1 MRNGKYI
8 IAPTIIWL
16 LVFFLVP
23 LLLIFGFAFMKNGL
37 YGEIEKTFT
46 LENIIKV
53 FDPLYLKVLWT
64 TFWIA
69 LVTTIITL
77 LVGYPYAYTA
87 TVVNAKWQRMLLLL
101 ITIPFWIN
109 FLVRSYALIVILR
122 SKGIINTLLIHLG
135 IIKEP
140 LQLLYNT
147 PSVIM
152 GMVYTLLPFMVLPIF
167 VAIEQLDKRKL
178 DAANDLGATPFQTF
192 LYVTL
197 PLTMNGIFAGSILVF
212 VASFGMFVVSDV
224 MGGSKVALIGNV
236 IQNQFLAARN
246 WPFGSALSIFLVLTS
261 IGLIGLYYLAT
272 KNIGAQRS
280 RGEK

>member
-1 MRNGKYI
+1 
-8 IAPTIIWL
+8 
-16 LVFFLVP
+16 
-23 LLLIFGFAFMKNGL
+23 MKNGM
-37 YGEIEKTFT
+37 YGQIENVITF
-46 LENIIKV
+46 ENIIKV

-69 LVTTIITL
+69 VVTTIITL
-77 LVGYPYAYTA
+77 LIAYPYAYTA
-87 TVVNAKWQRMLLLL
+87 TVVSEKWQRMLLLL

-109 FLVRSYALIVILR
+109 FLVRSYALIVIFR
-122 SKGIINTLLIHLG
+122 SKGIINTLLLKLG
-135 IIKEP
+135 IINEP

-167 VAIEQLDKRKL
+167 VAIEQLDHRKL

-192 LYVTL
+192 FHVTL
-197 PLTMNGIFAGSILVF
+197 PLTMKGIFAGSILVF

-236 IQNQFLAARN
+236 IQNQFLGARN
-246 WPFGSALSIFLVLTS
+246 WPFGSALSIFLVLSS

-272 KNIGAQRS
+272 KNIGAEKS
-280 RGEK
+280 GGEK

>member
-1 MRNGKYI
+1 MKNGKYI
-8 IAPTIIWL
+8 IAPAVIWL
-16 LVFFLVP
+16 LIFFLVP
-23 LLLIFGFAFMKNGL
+23 LLFIFGFAFMKNGL
-37 YGEIEKTFT
+37 YGEIERVFT
-46 LENIIKV
+46 LDNIIKV

-69 LVTTIITL
+69 LLTTIITL
-77 LVGYPYAYTA
+77 LIGYPYAYTA
-87 TVVNAKWQRMLLLL
+87 TVVSEKWQRILLLL

-122 SKGIINTLLIHLG
+122 SKGIINTLLLKLG
-135 IIKEP
+135 LINEP

-147 PSVIM
+147 PSVIL

-167 VAIEQLDKRKL
+167 VAIEQLDNRKL
-178 DAANDLGATPFQTF
+178 DAASDLGATPIKTF
-192 LYVTL
+192 IYVTL
-197 PLTMNGIFAGSILVF
+197 PLTMKGIFAGSILVF

-236 IQNQFLAARN
+236 IQNQFLGARN
-246 WPFGSALSIFLVLTS
+246 WPFGSALSIFLVVFS

-272 KNIGAQRS
+272 KNIGTEKS
-280 RGEK
+280 GGEK